1 MGLEQESEPGSSG
14 GGGASFKMLGAVGGL
29 GIEMAAAVVA
39 GALIGEKCDEV
50 LGTGSL
56 LTILGVLL
64 GVMAFGA
71 HVRYLLRRAKGAE
84 QEADSGDGSGEEEEE
99 R

>member
-1 MGLEQESEPGSSG
+1 MEPDNEEKDRSGGWGSS
-14 GGGASFKMLGAVGGL
+14 FKLLGAVGGL

-39 GALIGEKCDEV
+39 GAFLGQKGDEV

-56 LTILGVLL
+56 LTVLGVLL

-71 HVRYLLRRAKGAE
+71 HVRYLLRQAREGD
-84 QEADSGDGSGEEEEE
+84 QETAREDEE
-99 R
+99 RGEG